1 MVLPLAVGLDPIF
14 SEGND
19 NTCVH
24 RAERSSQWDNGPLGD
39 MPGRRLKKD
48 RAEPCVLVY
57 ARSCSGS
64 AELPQDQHRT
74 PWPAPQ
80 TTRPHCMGVVPSKSR
95 ERPPRRSGAPHLAR
109 FSVTLRKASCFL
121 ARFLAAASLAI
132 FSPSR
137 SLRPGSKI

>member
-48 RAEPCVLVY
+48 REEPCVLVY

-64 AELPQDQHRT
+64 VELPQDQHRT

-95 ERPPRRSGAPHLAR
+95 ERPPTQVRRPSPGQVLCHSPQGLLLLGPVLGSSLVGHLQ
-109 FSVTLRKASCFL
+109 
-121 ARFLAAASLAI
+121 
-132 FSPSR
+132 P
-137 SLRPGSKI
+137 